1 MPRIADPEERRT
13 EVVEAA
19 FRLLSRDGV
28 EALTMRAVA
37 KEAGCTIGLI
47 NHWFQSKD
55 HLVDAALD
63 RAVSSA
69 RERSAKAIGNSNIS
83 AEKALAE
90 FLPLD
95 DVRKSELRVWLAF
108 WALGVSRPHM
118 QDLHEARYMALRD
131 ELKREALTRGVPA
144 DKTTLYADIVMPLI
158 DGIMANALLTPN
170 YWTPT
175 RQLRSLRWVLNAFER
190 EHAMPTLDA

>member
-1 MPRIADPEERRT
+1 MPRIADPEERRS

-69 RERSAKAIGNSNIS
+69 LERNADAMGNPNVP
-83 AEKALAE
+83 ADKALAE

-108 WALGVSRPHM
+108 WALGVSRPHL
-118 QDLHEARYMALRD
+118 QDLHETRYLALRA
-131 ELKREALTRGVPA
+131 ELKKEARFRGIPA
-144 DKTTLYADIVMPLI
+144 NKTTLYADIVMPLI

-170 YWTPT
+170 YWTPS
-175 RQLRSLRWVLNAFER
+175 RQLRSLRWVLAAFEK
-190 EHAMPTLDA
+190 EHMASNIEA